1 MIPGHRGRS
10 YRRKMD
16 LPPRRTVALVS
27 VTRLRVA
34 GLGALA
40 SPVHAAAVINPA
52 DQPTIQAAVAAA
64 ASGDTIL
71 IAPGTYTGGVWVQDE
86 VLTFASW
93 YQTTGNPSYIDQ
105 TIVSGYVANYCGGA
119 GACAGNA
126 GLEFGSRA
134 GGSLVT
140 GLTLANGV

>member
-71 IAPGTYTGGVWVQDE
+71 IAPGTYTGGVWVQDK

-93 YQTTGNPSYIDQ
+93 YQTTGNPSFRRLPAEPADQ
-105 TIVSGYVANYCGGA
+105 RGLQRRAPGGECRRDRFVGGRRSAA
-119 GACAGNA
+119 G
-126 GLEFGSRA
+126 R
-134 GGSLVT
+134 
-140 GLTLANGV
+140 

>member
-1 MIPGHRGRS
+1 
-10 YRRKMD
+10 MD

-71 IAPGTYTGGVWVQDE
+71 IAPGTYTGGVSVQDK

-105 TIVSGYVANYCGGA
+105 TIVSGYVANDGA
-119 GACAGNA
+119 DFGNDSSGTFINVVFA
-126 GLEFGSRA
+126 TTPTTASTSTAGSR
-134 GGSLVT
+134 
-140 GLTLANGV
+140 